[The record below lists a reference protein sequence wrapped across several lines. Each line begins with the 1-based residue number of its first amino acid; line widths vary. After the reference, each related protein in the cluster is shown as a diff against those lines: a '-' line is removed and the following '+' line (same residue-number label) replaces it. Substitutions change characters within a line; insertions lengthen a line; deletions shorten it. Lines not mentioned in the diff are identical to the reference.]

1 MKVGLLVYSKV
12 TPPFWITS
20 LSICITMGPDP
31 TDVTLGV
38 VQVITVALRR
48 LMKEDRGH
56 IDARAV
62 Q

>member
-1 MKVGLLVYSKV
+1 MKVGLLLYSKF

-20 LSICITMGPDP
+20 LSICITMGPNS

-38 VQVITVALRR
+38 VQVITVAVWF

-56 IDARAV
+56 IDAGAV
-62 Q
+62 

>member
-1 MKVGLLVYSKV
+1 MIVGLLLYSKI

-31 TDVTLGV
+31 TDMTLEV
-38 VQVITVALRR
+38 MQVISVAVRFL
-48 LMKEDRGH
+48 LYEDRGH
-56 IDARAV
+56 MH